1 MPFNLGPLEISLL
14 VVLVLIIF
22 GPRRLPEMARAFGEA
37 IQEFRKAGRKVQR
50 EVTEALEEEPS
61 ETTSETTSTT
71 KKSA

>member
-50 EVTEALEEEPS
+50 EVTEALEEEPP
-61 ETTSETTSTT
+61 ETTSESTSTT